1 MEEALRT
8 ILLNTS
14 AISQVVGSRI
24 SYGSAAQG
32 AALPYIVL
40 HVIDDAEEH
49 TYQGPDGLSQGR
61 VQVDCYGATYGQ
73 AKTLSRHVRAVLDG
87 YRGGQFSGIF
97 HASTR
102 DNREGGANEFER
114 PFTVQLDFLTKW
126 RTPHDD

>member
-1 MEEALRT
+1 MEEAFRT

-14 AISQVVGSRI
+14 AINEVVGNRI
-24 SYGSAAQG
+24 SFNSAMQG

-40 HVIDDAEEH
+40 HVIDDQEDH

-73 AKTLSRHVRAVLDG
+73 AKTLSRSVRGVLDG
-87 YRGGQFSGIF
+87 YRGGQFSAIF

-102 DNREGGANEFER
+102 DNREGGTNEPER

-126 RTPHDD
+126 RT

>member
-1 MEEALRT
+1 MEEEFRA
-8 ILLNTS
+8 ILLNSS
-14 AISQVVGSRI
+14 AISEVVGSRI
-24 SYGSAAQG
+24 DYASATQG

-40 HVIDDAEEH
+40 HVIDDQEEH

-87 YRGGQFSGIF
+87 YRGGQFSAIF

-102 DNREGGANEFER
+102 DNREGGTNEPER

-126 RTPHDD
+126 RT

>member
-1 MEEALRT
+1 MEEQFRAL
-8 ILLNTS
+8 LLAETPITEVAGN
-14 AISQVVGSRI
+14 RI
-24 SYGSAAQG
+24 SWGSAEQG

-49 TYQGPDGLSQGR
+49 TYSGPDGLSQGR

-73 AKTLSRHVRAVLDG
+73 AKTLSRHVRAALDG

-97 HASTR
+97 HDSTR
-102 DNREGGANEFER
+102 DGREGGSNEPER

-126 RTPHDD
+126 RQTNDD